1 MSPLASPARASD
13 LSGLPPALVITME
26 IDPTRDEAE
35 DYASALA
42 AAGVP
47 TVCRR
52 FDGLSHMAFSLSGA
66 IPRTADIQEAIA
78 DFLKPLLST
87 EAATAAAAIG

>member
-1 MSPLASPARASD
+1 
-13 LSGLPPALVITME
+13 LVVTME

-35 DYASALA
+35 DYARALS

-52 FDGLSHMAFSLSGA
+52 FEGLFHTAFSLSGA
-66 IPRTADIQEAIA
+66 IPRAADIQEAIA

-87 EAATAAAAIG
+87 ETATAAAAVR